1 MFNIQHEYKPT
12 LINNNFLNLTNEDIR
27 QLLQERKLGAI
38 VTDLPYGTI
47 KNSTWDYDLNLE
59 HMWQWITNVSK
70 EFNVNLPV
78 ISTSSQ
84 PFTSKLIVS
93 NLKHYSHNWVWNKK
107 LAGNGMLAKKQPL
120 KIHEDVVVFYM
131 GSVVYYP
138 QMVTG
143 KPRKKMTKVDNIKGY
158 GTYGETIT
166 VDEYYNDQYY
176 PQSIIEFSVAHLR
189 GKKRRHLAE
198 KPIELYEY
206 LIQTYTQP
214 NEVVLD
220 ICMGS
225 GTTCIAAHNVGRH
238 CVGIEIDEEIY
249 RNAKQKVLEYT
260 KGLNYTND

>member
-1 MFNIQHEYKPT
+1 MLDSHNEYKPI
-12 LINNNFLNLTNEDIR
+12 LINDNFLNLTNEHIK
-27 QLLQERKLGAI
+27 QLLQDKPLGAI

-47 KNSTWDYDLNLE
+47 NNSTWDYDINLE
-59 HMWQWITNVSK
+59 QMWQWIKTVSK
-70 EFNVNLPV
+70 EFNHNLPV

-93 NLKHYSHNWVWNKK
+93 NLKHYSHTWVWNKK

-131 GSVVYYP
+131 GNVVYYP

-143 KPRKKMTKVDNIKGY
+143 KPRKKMTKVDNSKGF

-214 NEVVLD
+214 NEIVLD

-225 GTTCIAAHNVGRH
+225 GTTCIAAMNTNRYSI
-238 CVGIEIDEEIY
+238 GIEIDNEIY
-249 RNAKQKVLEYT
+249 KSAKSKVLEYT